1 MLAVAS
7 VLTGVTAN
15 SQQTSIVLDGNS
27 KGRVFDGLGAASAGA
42 SSRLLIDYPEPQR
55 SQILDYLFKPGY
67 GAALQHLK
75 VEIGADVNSTDG
87 SEPSHMR
94 TRSDHDS
101 TRGYE
106 WWLMVEAHK
115 RNPNIVLEILPWGAP
130 SWVGKDTLYTPKMA
144 EYVADFIKTAKRD
157 YSLDIAYTGLW
168 NEKVLDV
175 AYIKEL
181 HQRLTAEHLSTKII
195 CCDEYPGEGAGQWAI
210 ADEILK
216 DPELGS
222 DIDVI
227 GVHYPLVDGKIST
240 TDAARRTG
248 KQLWS
253 SEDQP
258 NGGSGPFVSRDWDVG
273 GRILAHLY
281 NQNYLEGSLTSTEIW
296 SPITSYYDNLAAP
309 NSGLMYANTPWSGNY
324 KVQGTIWATAHT
336 TQFAMPGWQYLD
348 SASGYLPE
356 KGSYVTLRAPDSKN
370 WSVVLETINATHPQ
384 AVSFRLIGGLA
395 ATEAHIWQTSS
406 SRTFEQVAR
415 VNPVNGMFQY
425 VFEPDS
431 LYSLTTTEGQ
441 GKGTAQPPAPAGF
454 PLPYADDFEH
464 KPLKHAP
471 RYLSDQDGAFEVQAC
486 TGRVGKC
493 LEQVISNKPIPWGP
507 LPDPFTLAG
516 DAAWTDY
523 TLAAD
528 VHFVSASPAA
538 IMGRIDSADVFQDGS
553 AHWPSGYVL
562 RLKPDGGWEL
572 LSAEFKKP
580 VTTLSSGTAKI
591 DSVQWHRLALRF
603 HGRQITASLDGVPLV
618 SVNDS
623 AHSHGMFALGTEWD
637 HVQFDNLQVTQ

>member
-1 MLAVAS
+1 MRLGYRRSNRVAAESRGAILALSMLAVAS

-15 SQQTSIVLDGNS
+15 SEQTSIVLDGNS

-67 GAALQHLK
+67 GASLQHLK

-94 TRSDHDS
+94 TASDHDS

-106 WWLMVEAHK
+106 WWLMAEAHK
-115 RNPNIVLEILPWGAP
+115 RNPKIVLEILPWGAP

-216 DPELGS
+216 HPELAS

-227 GVHYPLVDGKIST
+227 GVHYPLVDAKIST

-309 NSGLMYANTPWSGNY
+309 NSGLMYANTPWSGYYN
-324 KVQGTIWATAHT
+324 VQGTIWATAHT

-384 AVSFRLIGGLA
+384 AVSFRLA
-395 ATEAHIWQTSS
+395 A
-406 SRTFEQVAR
+406 V
-415 VNPVNGMFQY
+415 
-425 VFEPDS
+425 
-431 LYSLTTTEGQ
+431 
-441 GKGTAQPPAPAGF
+441 
-454 PLPYADDFEH
+454 
-464 KPLKHAP
+464 
-471 RYLSDQDGAFEVQAC
+471 
-486 TGRVGKC
+486 
-493 LEQVISNKPIPWGP
+493 
-507 LPDPFTLAG
+507 
-516 DAAWTDY
+516 
-523 TLAAD
+523 
-528 VHFVSASPAA
+528 
-538 IMGRIDSADVFQDGS
+538 
-553 AHWPSGYVL
+553 
-562 RLKPDGGWEL
+562 
-572 LSAEFKKP
+572 
-580 VTTLSSGTAKI
+580 
-591 DSVQWHRLALRF
+591 
-603 HGRQITASLDGVPLV
+603 
-618 SVNDS
+618 
-623 AHSHGMFALGTEWD
+623 
-637 HVQFDNLQVTQ
+637 